1 MVLSYSFF
9 SISCECTREPI
20 DDRIKL
26 FTRLITF
33 AQSCSS
39 AFSFDNIEL
48 IGLLFLDLFTR
59 IHIFF
64 HKVNHSCQHMRFLYG
79 SIFTL
84 GGFSY
89 LY

>member
-9 SISCECTREPI
+9 SISCECTREQI

-33 AQSCSS
+33 AQSRSS

-64 HKVNHSCQHMRFLYG
+64 TRLITAVN
-79 SIFTL
+79 I
-84 GGFSY
+84 
-89 LY
+89 